1 MDEVVHLKLSK
12 EEYPTPAPKNIPE
25 DIELVEKRD
34 KKQSNDTMKTRF
46 SVSILNILQVLVKLR
61 NFLSLCY
68 AN

>member
-12 EEYPTPAPKNIPE
+12 EEYPTPAPKNVPK

-34 KKQSNDTMKTRF
+34 KKQSNDNHESKIF
-46 SVSILNILQVLVKLR
+46 CV
-61 NFLSLCY
+61 NFKHFTNSRQTSSRLCY

>member
-12 EEYPTPAPKNIPE
+12 AKYPTPAPKNVPE

-46 SVSILNILQVLVKLR
+46 FVSILNILQVLVKLR

>member
-12 EEYPTPAPKNIPE
+12 EEYPTPALKNIPE

>member
-12 EEYPTPAPKNIPE
+12 EEYPTPASKNIPE

>member
-46 SVSILNILQVLVKLR
+46 SV
-61 NFLSLCY
+61 
-68 AN
+68 